1 MTNFFFF
8 FLGVWRG
15 TMILI
20 RSGVVVPSVLVV
32 IVNLVIGVSL
42 SSIESILYRLWSH
55 RLVYTFPVDRLYRGR

>member
-1 MTNFFFF
+1 MTIFS
-8 FLGVWRG
+8 FLVGVFCVWRG

-42 SSIESILYRLWSH
+42 
-55 RLVYTFPVDRLYRGR
+55 

>member
-1 MTNFFFF
+1 MIHDNFFLVFF
-8 FLGVWRG
+8 CVWRG

-42 SSIESILYRLWSH
+42 
-55 RLVYTFPVDRLYRGR
+55 

>member
-1 MTNFFFF
+1 
-8 FLGVWRG
+8 
-15 TMILI
+15 MILI

-42 SSIESILYRLWSH
+42 QSIESILYRLWNH

>member
-1 MTNFFFF
+1 MIHDNFFLF

-42 SSIESILYRLWSH
+42 
-55 RLVYTFPVDRLYRGR
+55 